1 MKRTRALAAVF
12 ATLAVLPVLLIAH
25 AAVSA
30 ETSATAHDVKI
41 AAVGYGT
48 ITADK
53 TSAVAGETIQLTL
66 TPVDGY
72 KLTEDSLKVNGLP
85 VLGHELRD
93 AGQDSCRHG
102 VLHEGS
108 APVRARNRRA
118 VRSGAGVGRR
128 SLPSDPAE
136 AEEEREGKCERQRAE
151 QGAITE
157 AAPSV
162 RSSGEIGADL
172 H

>member
-85 VLGHELRD
+85 VLGTSFVMPDKTAVVTAFFMKVPRLSGL
-93 AGQDSCRHG
+93 AIGGLS
-102 VLHEGS
+102 VLGLGLVVGLFLLIRQKRKKNAKGNAKGNAQS
-108 APVRARNRRA
+108 KAQSPKQRR
-118 VRSGAGVGRR
+118 VSG
-128 SLPSDPAE
+128 LQ
-136 AEEEREGKCERQRAE
+136 GK
-151 QGAITE
+151 
-157 AAPSV
+157 
-162 RSSGEIGADL
+162 
-172 H
+172 